1 MGWCVSCLRART
13 GDVGRC
19 SAIVACPQ
27 RNFSPANGQEG
38 SSALYPLTSR
48 GQAISTLTSRWG
60 DLDKASLWVAGPPVT
75 DTVGITRLSWLKWGS
90 IMEMAEKVPDFPPK
104 PLWHQDSCLET
115 PSNPY
120 LREASPEP
128 KWEVFYAGLTGCK

>member
-1 MGWCVSCLRART
+1 MGWCVSYLRART

-19 SAIVACPQ
+19 SGIAACPQ

-60 DLDKASLWVAGPPVT
+60 DLDKASLWVAGPPAT
-75 DTVGITRLSWLKWGS
+75 DTVLAEVGQHYGNGREGPRLSTKALVASGLLLGDS
-90 IMEMAEKVPDFPPK
+90 FK
-104 PLWHQDSCLET
+104 PRSQG
-115 PSNPY
+115 
-120 LREASPEP
+120 
-128 KWEVFYAGLTGCK
+128 GLS